1 MEWWEKILVYLV
13 QPVSI
18 AAVLAY
24 FGKRLVEQYLN
35 KRVETYKAELKRE
48 TDLAI
53 AETKHKHEKAQFRFT
68 KLHEIRLE
76 VAKEMVS
83 RLVDLQVLF
92 KKELIITA
100 PEIVSQEK
108 DETIWEAL
116 HEKLIGFEVYYIKH
130 RMFLTLEAGEKIED
144 FLRLLKKTNNANLNA
159 SYFIAS
165 GQEEL
170 WNQGVKEKT
179 ELIKIVNVSIPR
191 AIQEVEQGIRGMME
205 W

>member
-1 MEWWEKILVYLV
+1 MEWWEKILAYLV

-53 AETKHKHEKAQFRFT
+53 AEAKQEHEKTQFRFT

-92 KKELIITA
+92 KKELIVTA
-100 PEIVSQEK
+100 PGIVSQEK
-108 DETIWEAL
+108 DENIWEDL
-116 HEKLIGFEVYYIKH
+116 HEKLIEFEVYYIKH
-130 RMFLTLEAGEKIED
+130 RMFLTPEAGEKVEE

-159 SYFIAS
+159 SYSIAS

-179 ELIKIVNVSIPR
+179 EVTTIVNVSIPR
-191 AIQEVEQGIRGMME
+191 AIQEVEQGIREMME

>member
-1 MEWWEKILVYLV
+1 MEWWEKILAYLV

-35 KRVETYKAELKRE
+35 KRVETYKAELKHE

-53 AETKHKHEKAQFRFT
+53 AETRHEHEKTQFRFT

-83 RLVDLQVLF
+83 RLVDLRVLF
-92 KKELIITA
+92 KKELIDIA
-100 PEIVSQEK
+100 SGIISLEK

-116 HEKLIGFEVYYIKH
+116 HEKLTAFEIYYIKH
-130 RMFLTLEAGEKIED
+130 RMFLTSEAGEKIED
-144 FLRLLKKTNNANLNA
+144 FLRLLNHTNTANLNA

-170 WNQGVKEKT
+170 SNQGVKEKT
-179 ELIKIVNVSIPR
+179 EVTTIVNVSIPR
-191 AIQEVEQGIRGMME
+191 AIQEVEQGIREMME